1 MIENVLQCFYRTENL
16 IKEDI
21 KMSEV
26 KKDKSVTM
34 RLTEEVYE
42 KFMNFIRVKSEEIGT
57 KLTQA
62 QAFELLVREIDT
74 K

>member
-1 MIENVLQCFYRTENL
+1 
-16 IKEDI
+16 
-21 KMSEV
+21 MSEV

-42 KFMNFIRVKSEEIGT
+42 KFMSFIRAKSEEIGT

>member
-1 MIENVLQCFYRTENL
+1 MCYNVFIELENF

-26 KKDKSVTM
+26 KKDKSITI
-34 RLTEEVYE
+34 RLSEEVYK
-42 KFMNFIRVKSEEIGT
+42 KFIDFIKLRSEEIGT

-62 QAFELLVREIDT
+62 QAFELLVKEIDT

>member
-1 MIENVLQCFYRTENL
+1 
-16 IKEDI
+16 
-21 KMSEV
+21 MSEV